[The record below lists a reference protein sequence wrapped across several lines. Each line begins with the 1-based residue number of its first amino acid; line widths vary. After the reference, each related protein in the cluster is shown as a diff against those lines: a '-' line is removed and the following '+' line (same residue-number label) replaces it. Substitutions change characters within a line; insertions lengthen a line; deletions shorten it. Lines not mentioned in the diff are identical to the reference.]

1 MVRMA
6 AMRDRVARWGILAM
20 VAAALPGAAAPAQAA
35 VAPAQAAAAAAGVSV
50 PTKAVS
56 DAVPCQE
63 VVFIGARGSG
73 EKTGAGTL
81 SMGVHTHFV
90 YREYLAALGSG
101 SRTSRVGYWAPVRY
115 PARPVADLLTG
126 RSTRFLSGLDAGVQE
141 TLSFLS
147 HRSRRCPREHYVLAG
162 YSQGAMVMHRVM
174 WQLTTTLVPRID
186 GIIVVA
192 DGDRHPNQGG
202 LAYGNSDAGR
212 GAQGA
217 ALYHRVLGVKYKAR
231 ASAVRAGLKTRFHS
245 VCAKGD
251 LVCDTRYVRARGS
264 GAARTGA
271 SLHARRYLEQW
282 EVTARAVRSVAAV
295 TTDRA
300 PTPPMKITVP
310 RVIIGTVGDAFSQVL
325 STTGHG
331 TRTGKATTWTVRQGA
346 LPPGV
351 TLVPRRSRLDG
362 TMTRVGTFTATL
374 RATDGHG
381 QWVEQPL
388 TVQVGVRRASRQR
401 IATSGEHTCVIVAG
415 ALKCWGN
422 NTFGQLGDSTAVHSS
437 TPVQVTGLASGVVSV
452 TAGGRQTCALL
463 STGTVKCWGS
473 FYDDI
478 EIGGPNPVPAQVR
491 GLPGGVQA
499 ISVGDA
505 HSCAVLSTGAVACWG
520 WPRGVT
526 PIEATGLPTQVS
538 GLTSGVTAVAAGFSH
553 TCALLSTGA
562 VKCWG
567 MNDEGQLGDGTTRD
581 SVLPVQV
588 KGLTGGVRSISAGF
602 RRSCAVL
609 LSGAVMCWGGGS
621 TAPAR
626 VPGLAGGVTAV
637 GADPESNCA
646 LLSTGA
652 VRCWGANDGGQL
664 GNGTTV
670 NSANPLQ
677 VTGLTSGVT
686 SLAAGGRASCAL
698 LGAGAVTC
706 WGRNG
711 YGQLGNGTTVNSTVP
726 VQVSG
731 LP

>member
-1 MVRMA
+1 M
-6 AMRDRVARWGILAM
+6 
-20 VAAALPGAAAPAQAA
+20 
-35 VAPAQAAAAAAGVSV
+35 

-73 EKTGAGTL
+73 EKTGVGTL

-101 SRTSRVGYWAPVRY
+101 SRTSRVGYWAPGRY

-202 LAYGNSDAGR
+202 LAYGSSDAGR

-231 ASAVRAGLKTRFHS
+231 ASAVRAGLRTRFHS

-251 LVCDTRYVRARGS
+251 IVCDTRYARTRGS

-282 EVTARAVRSVAAV
+282 EVTARAVRSVATVTSGRPAV
-295 TTDRA
+295 PA
-300 PTPPMKITVP
+300 MKITVP
-310 RVIIGTVGDAFSQVL
+310 REIIGTVGAPFSQAL

-331 TRTGKATTWTVRQGA
+331 TRTGKTTTWSVRSGA
-346 LPPGV
+346 LPPGIR
-351 TLVPRRSRLDG
+351 LVPRRARVDG
-362 TMTRVGTFTATL
+362 TFTRAGTFTATM

-388 TVQVGVRRASRQR
+388 TITVGAASVASRQSL
-401 IATSGEHTCVIVAG
+401 AASGLHACAITAG
-415 ALKCWGN
+415 ALQCWGSN
-422 NTFGQLGDSTAVHSS
+422 SIGQLGNGTTVGSS
-437 TPVQVTGLASGVVSV
+437 SPVQVA
-452 TAGGRQTCALL
+452 
-463 STGTVKCWGS
+463 
-473 FYDDI
+473 
-478 EIGGPNPVPAQVR
+478 
-491 GLPGGVQA
+491 
-499 ISVGDA
+499 
-505 HSCAVLSTGAVACWG
+505 
-520 WPRGVT
+520 
-526 PIEATGLPTQVS
+526 
-538 GLTSGVTAVAAGFSH
+538 GLTSGVTSVAVGSDTTCALSSSGAVTCWGRIGDDEWADNANTPAQVPGLVSGVRSIAAGDQHRCAVRDTGAVLCWGYLGEMIPFGRTLTPVQISGLSSGAISVAAGSDH
-553 TCALLSTGA
+553 SCALLSTGA

-567 MNDEGQLGDGTTRD
+567 VNDEGQLGDGTTRNA
-581 SVLPVQV
+581 VVPVQV
-588 KGLTGGVRSISAGF
+588 KGLASGVRAITADWK
-602 RRSCAVL
+602 RSCAVL
-609 LSGAVMCWGGGS
+609 STGAVTCWGGRS
-621 TAPAR
+621 TLPVQ
-626 VPGLAGGVTAV
+626 VPGLGQAVTAT
-637 GADPESNCA
+637 GGDSSTRCA

-652 VRCWGANDGGQL
+652 VTCWGANDLGQL

-670 NSANPLQ
+670 NSATPVQ

-686 SLAAGGRASCAL
+686 ALAAGGRASCAL
-698 LGAGAVTC
+698 LAAGAVKC
-706 WGRNG
+706 WGWNQF
-711 YGQLGNGTTVNSTVP
+711 GQLGNGTTVSSTVP